1 MQDTERDRIFGEW
14 LAVHK
19 GILFKVAT
27 RMPSSMATGRI
38 FFKRSRCS
46 SGARWTRSVAIPPY
60 PRGCIAV
67 PSRSTPAAYHAARR
81 RGDESPPDAR
91 HCPGGAGGIGPIAI
105 GLLGLRI
112 NQKSFSDDGGMLIPL
127 LFVCV
132 WSVATGIWEI
142 RRQARNLLPRK
153 RQLEA
158 LLKELDG
165 EE

>member
-1 MQDTERDRIFGEW
+1 
-14 LAVHK
+14 
-19 GILFKVAT
+19 
-27 RMPSSMATGRI
+27 
-38 FFKRSRCS
+38 
-46 SGARWTRSVAIPPY
+46 
-60 PRGCIAV
+60 
-67 PSRSTPAAYHAARR
+67 
-81 RGDESPPDAR
+81 
-91 HCPGGAGGIGPIAI
+91 
-105 GLLGLRI
+105 LRI